1 MLPLTID
8 LVLEELVSEL
18 FFQFCDFDFLAPSWI
33 IPYNSVV
40 QGFKQNNY
48 FYPLLFVND
57 FCEQSQKLVVVL
69 RFIEKTVTSEANQHL
84 IFQLTYIFDDT
95 LFRRVRSGQ
104 FQYLGNLF
112 DYFTKNSDSF
122 Q

>member
-18 FFQFCDFDFLAPSWI
+18 FFQFCDFDLLAPFWI

-57 FCEQSQKLVVVL
+57 FRKQSQNLVLVL
-69 RFIEKTVTSEANQHL
+69 RIIEKTVTSEANQHL

-95 LFRRVRSGQ
+95 LFRRVRSWQ

-112 DYFTKNSDSF
+112 YYFTKNSDSI